1 MSECKER
8 KKLRKARPPSTVGV
22 RRVVEH
28 VDMFFAKVAKRVR
41 EYLRQLGEAQA
52 LHEVRERK
60 ATACFEAYWMDGVRP
75 IDVVVIM
82 QDFAAG
88 EEPDRAVCYTLE
100 EQSRILVLPAN
111 ELKLPFEVFVRDLE
125 GKPFTV
131 EKLTGATSVKGLKEK
146 FVKKTGMR
154 YWPMLKY
161 GTHARLDDDAVLSA
175 YGITKD
181 ATLEVTGSM
190 LGGAA
195 LAGQST
201 AEANSFA
208 AEPLSQAT
216 ATAQQDTADTS
227 GGATNG
233 RTDGTPSDRATDLG
247 LRMNSPSTAQRQG
260 SPAAQPSSQAAGARC
275 QSALHRV
282 TRSPIALA
290 QDVRPHHLYCS

>member
-8 KKLRKARPPSTVGV
+8 KKLRKVRPTSTVGV

-28 VDMFFAKVAKRVR
+28 LDTFFAKVAKRVR

-60 ATACFEAYWMDGVRP
+60 ATACFEAYCMDGVRP
-75 IDVVVIM
+75 IDVVVVM

-100 EQSRILVLPAN
+100 EQPRIVVLPAN

-175 YGITKD
+175 CGITKD

-201 AEANSFA
+201 AEANPFA
-208 AEPLSQAT
+208 AESSRQAT
-216 ATAQQDTADTS
+216 ATAQQAAADTS
-227 GGATNG
+227 GANNG
-233 RTDGTPSDRATDLG
+233 RTDGTPSGRATDLG
-247 LRMNSPSTAQRQG
+247 LRMHSPPTAQRQG
-260 SPAAQPSSQAAGARC
+260 SLAAQPSSQAAGECC

>member
-1 MSECKER
+1 
-8 KKLRKARPPSTVGV
+8 
-22 RRVVEH
+22 
-28 VDMFFAKVAKRVR
+28 MFFAKVAKRVR

-60 ATACFEAYWMDGVRP
+60 ATACFEACWMDRVRP

-82 QDFAAG
+82 QDFAEG

-100 EQSRILVLPAN
+100 EQPRILVFPAK

-161 GTHARLDDDAVLSA
+161 GTHARLDDDALLSA

-181 ATLEVTGSM
+181 ATLEVTGRM
-190 LGGAA
+190 LGGAV

-201 AEANSFA
+201 AEANPFA
-208 AEPLSQAT
+208 AESSRQAT
-216 ATAQQDTADTS
+216 ATAQQAAADSS
-227 GGATNG
+227 GANSG

-247 LRMNSPSTAQRQG
+247 SRMNSPSTAQRQG
-260 SPAAQPSSQAAGARC
+260 SRAAQPSSQAAGERC
-275 QSALHRV
+275 QSAPYHV

-290 QDVRPHHLYCS
+290 QAA